1 MIDFSLSNKLT
12 DDIIINNDLL
22 LVLQQIDLLFGTN
35 INDVLGD
42 DDFGSNYD
50 DYLYTLGVSNI
61 ALEDKILD
69 DLRKLDLFGFV
80 PSVKVNILEGTQRD
94 IALIDITLTDEL
106 GYTHDK
112 TYMIK

>member
-22 LVLQQIDLLFGTN
+22 LVLQQIDLLFSTN

-42 DDFGSNYD
+42 TDFGSNYD
-50 DYLYTLGVSNI
+50 DYLYTLGVSNS
-61 ALEDKILD
+61 ALENKILD
-69 DLRKLDLFGFV
+69 DLRKLNLLSFT
-80 PSVKVNILEGTQRD
+80 PSVSVSIFEGSHRD
-94 IALIDITLTDEL
+94 IALIDITLTDES
-106 GYTHDK
+106 GYTYDK